1 VHDIAFIESI
11 LNIIYPFVAL
21 YAWYS
26 VHKHNRMIERKLN
39 GTDSK
44 VNGRLDEL
52 IAAKIEIAHRQGV
65 EEGIALARK
74 ELLG

>member
-1 VHDIAFIESI
+1 
-11 LNIIYPFVAL
+11 
-21 YAWYS
+21 
-26 VHKHNRMIERKLN
+26 
-39 GTDSK
+39 
-44 VNGRLDEL
+44 L